1 MVACPAERAKEARL
15 AQIERQRKAYGL
27 LPKGTALGA
36 REEEAASDRPLSLAE
51 QQDAEY
57 AAALQHDLQ
66 AEADAEAAAQARQA
80 EEEAALA
87 ALPSAPEE
95 PEPGA
100 AGATAVRFR
109 LPSGEL
115 AMRRFLL
122 SDPTSALWDFLL
134 SADGPEEVRGEGRER
149 VALYTAFPRRRLEAE
164 GDSAVLE
171 QALGAGGAVLTVELV
186 SP

>member
-27 LPKGTALGA
+27 LPKGTALGV
-36 REEEAASDRPLSLAE
+36 REEETASDRPLSLAE

-122 SDPTSALWDFLL
+122 SDPTAALWDFLL
-134 SADGPEEVRGEGRER
+134 SADGPEEVRGRGGSGSPCTRPSR
-149 VALYTAFPRRRLEAE
+149 GGDWRLRATARSSSRLWAP
-164 GDSAVLE
+164 A
-171 QALGAGGAVLTVELV
+171 ARC
-186 SP
+186 

>member
-15 AQIERQRKAYGL
+15 AQIQRQRKAYGL
-27 LPKGTALGA
+27 LPKGTALGV
-36 REEEAASDRPLSLAE
+36 R
-51 QQDAEY
+51 
-57 AAALQHDLQ
+57 
-66 AEADAEAAAQARQA
+66 

-122 SDPTSALWDFLL
+122 SDPTVALWDFLL

-149 VALYTAFPRRRLEAE
+149 LALYTAFPRRRLEAE

-171 QALGAGGAVLTVELV
+171 RALGAGGAVLTVELA